1 MFEPVKAA
9 FGNYMG
15 GFYSC
20 LVPTTKGMQEYV
32 TRGLAKSIVWAP
44 ARMVDAVEEMLSSWQ
59 RNDTNDAPT
68 QPPEMPIIFVAMA
81 KDLMPTGR
89 DYTRQVSE
97 QVMAI
102 LPNDV
107 KERAFNVR
115 VIAGD
120 IRAQIAICAHDEPTA
135 RSLASQFLLYID
147 NMENRRFF
155 AHYTFAS
162 QDLTWP
168 VQVESPEIPAMG
180 VQLDVKNLTVL
191 ALDLTLRTSVPIFD
205 APAVGQ
211 PNDGKG
217 TPGSITDPAGYPLVI
232 QVDYDEKDTL

>member
-15 GFYSC
+15 GFYSS

-32 TRGLAKSIVWAP
+32 ARGLAKSIVWAP
-44 ARMVDAVEEMLSSWQ
+44 ARMVDAIEEMLSTWQ
-59 RNDTNDAPT
+59 RNDTDGTPT

-89 DYTRQVSE
+89 DYTRQASE
-97 QVMAI
+97 QVMVI
-102 LPNDV
+102 LPEDV
-107 KERAFNVR
+107 EERAFNVKA
-115 VIAGD
+115 ISGD
-120 IRAQIAICAHDEPTA
+120 IRTQIAICAHDEPTA

-147 NMENRRFF
+147 NMENRRFS
-155 AHYTFAS
+155 AHYIFAS

-168 VQVESPEIPAMG
+168 VQIESPEVPAMSI
-180 VQLDVKNLTVL
+180 QLDVKNLTVL
-191 ALDLTLRTSVPIFD
+191 ALDVTLKASVPLFY
-205 APAVGQ
+205 APSEGQ

-217 TPGSITDPAGYPLVI
+217 IPGSVADPAGY
-232 QVDYDEKDTL
+232 QVVVQVNFDEKDVL